1 MPTQSVLIRDSS
13 FLTRVLQQ
21 YLSLLKN
28 YPIITKSVTSGIL
41 SALGNLLSQGLE
53 YRKSNKENSPKKE
66 INVLGPVHFAIFGL
80 FITGPASHYFYHL
93 LEVLFPNTVPYCLI
107 KRLLLERL
115 IFAPAFLLLFYV
127 VMNAL
132 EVMFHR
138 FFSLLYKKICF
149 LKNSSTILLHFCI
162 CLLLPHFLGNNFVV
176 ITVINMLFYH
186 LLSSIEKLVASTVR
200 WVKQVCEFHNSV
212 EHEAAGLFVTHRC
225 RL

>member
-132 EVMFHR
+132 EGKTFADVQN
-138 FFSLLYKKICF
+138 K
-149 LKNSSTILLHFCI
+149 LKTSYWPAMKMNWKLWTPIQF
-162 CLLLPHFLGNNFVV
+162 
-176 ITVINMLFYH
+176 ININYVPVQFRVLFANMVALFWYAY
-186 LLSSIEKLVASTVR
+186 LSSVR
-200 WVKQVCEFHNSV
+200 K
-212 EHEAAGLFVTHRC
+212 
-225 RL
+225 